1 MTPSHIVEFVRD
13 TFKTDEFIPL
23 HAPVFNGNEKQYVSE
38 TIDSTFVSSVG
49 KFVDD
54 FEHRLEAFTHSAKA
68 VAVVNGTAALHTALY
83 MAGVRSG
90 DMVITQA
97 LTFVATCNALHHMG
111 ADPVFVDVS
120 PVSLGLCPVALEKY
134 LEDHT
139 ELKNGRCV
147 DKQSGQRIAAVVPM
161 HTFGHPVQLDELMS
175 VCDRWCIPLVEDAA
189 ESLGSFYKGKH
200 TGTFSDYSALSF
212 NGNKIITTGGGGAV
226 LCRTEELGQKT
237 KHITTTAK
245 VPHPYEFYHDEA
257 AFNYRM
263 PNLNAAL
270 GCAQLESLES
280 YLQQKRKLATQY
292 QSLFQNSEYAFVKE
306 PEYATSNYWL
316 NAVLCADEQA
326 RNELL
331 KVTNEAGVMTRPIW
345 KLMPRLP
352 MYAACKRG
360 DLSVS
365 EKLEATLVNLPSMP
379 PVI

>member
-1 MTPSHIVEFVRD
+1 
-13 TFKTDEFIPL
+13 
-23 HAPVFNGNEKQYVSE
+23 
-38 TIDSTFVSSVG
+38 
-49 KFVDD
+49 
-54 FEHRLEAFTHSAKA
+54 
-68 VAVVNGTAALHTALY
+68 
-83 MAGVRSG
+83 
-90 DMVITQA
+90 
-97 LTFVATCNALHHMG
+97 
-111 ADPVFVDVS
+111 
-120 PVSLGLCPVALEKY
+120 
-134 LEDHT
+134 
-139 ELKNGRCV
+139 
-147 DKQSGQRIAAVVPM
+147 
-161 HTFGHPVQLDELMS
+161 
-175 VCDRWCIPLVEDAA
+175 
-189 ESLGSFYKGKH
+189 
-200 TGTFSDYSALSF
+200 
-212 NGNKIITTGGGGAV
+212 
-226 LCRTEELGQKT
+226 
-237 KHITTTAK
+237 
-245 VPHPYEFYHDEA
+245 
-257 AFNYRM
+257 M

-280 YLQQKRKLATQY
+280 YLQQKRKLAIQY